1 VVKIGR
7 DHVVG
12 YVIMLVLGVGLGM
25 GGLTLSN
32 RARPAPIEI
41 IAAPAP
47 EPTATPGP
55 LQIFVN
61 GAVRAEAVYPLPP
74 GSRVADAIT
83 AAGGFREDAYTA
95 VVNLALPLQDGAQVY
110 VPTLSD
116 ATAVAPVAGLD
127 APPGSRLSPVTVDL
141 AGSANEAAADSGA
154 LVNINSATLAEL
166 DALPGIG
173 PSTAQKIIDHRTANG
188 PFASI
193 EAIMEVAG
201 IGEAKF
207 AEIKDRITVGP

>member
-1 VVKIGR
+1 MKIGR

-12 YVIMLVLGVGLGM
+12 YVIMLVLGVGFGM

-41 IAAPAP
+41 VAALPPA
-47 EPTATPGP
+47 PTATPGP
-55 LQIFVN
+55 MQVFVN

-74 GSRVADAIT
+74 GSRVADAVA

-95 VVNLALPLQDGAQVY
+95 VVNLAQPLHDGAQVY

-116 ATAVAPVAGLD
+116 ATAVAPVTGLD

-141 AGSANEAAADSGA
+141 AGSANEAAAEAGA

-188 PFASI
+188 PFASV
-193 EAIMEVAG
+193 EAIMDVAG
-201 IGEAKF
+201 IGPAKF